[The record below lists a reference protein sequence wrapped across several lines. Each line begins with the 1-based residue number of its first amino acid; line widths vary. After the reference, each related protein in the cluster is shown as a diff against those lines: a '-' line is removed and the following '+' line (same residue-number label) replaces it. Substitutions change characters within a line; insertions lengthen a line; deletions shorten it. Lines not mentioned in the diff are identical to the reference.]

1 MEPTLKGSAQ
11 MEPTLKGSA
20 QMEPTLKVS
29 AQMEPTLKVGS
40 IFDDITDGTAG
51 LMLCNPSST

>member
-1 MEPTLKGSAQ
+1 

-51 LMLCNPSST
+51 LMPCNPSST

>member
-11 MEPTLKGSA
+11 MEPTLG
-20 QMEPTLKVS
+20 VS
-29 AQMEPTLKVGS
+29 AQMEPSLKVGS

-51 LMLCNPSST
+51 LMPCNPSST